1 MYEICRLIRAFNPN
15 FATVHVDAAF
25 VDSMAAITPLNGLGM
40 LAGMKRELPLYLAA
54 ALGAPVFDKSS
65 VDDFTNSIL
74 AWWRTNGKSFPAWA
88 LAARVA
94 FAISPNSA
102 ACERVFALLKNMFG
116 EQQMSV
122 LKDYIQAAL
131 MLRSNKRIVG

>member
-1 MYEICRLIRAFNPN
+1 M
-15 FATVHVDAAF
+15 
-25 VDSMAAITPLNGLGM
+25 SSQSTPGQRSTLTWQSKVKQLST
-40 LAGMKRELPLYLAA
+40 
-54 ALGAPVFDKSS
+54 SS
-65 VDDFTNSIL
+65 GDDFTNALL

-102 ACERVFALLKNMFG
+102 ACERVFALVTTMFG
-116 EQQMSV
+116 DEQMA
-122 LKDYIQAAL
+122 LLADTIQAAL

>member
-1 MYEICRLIRAFNPN
+1 MLGWL
-15 FATVHVDAAF
+15 VDF
-25 VDSMAAITPLNGLGM
+25 IIMGVL
-40 LAGMKRELPLYLAA
+40 
-54 ALGAPVFDKSS
+54 
-65 VDDFTNSIL
+65 DFIIMGPRVL
-74 AWWRTNGKSFPAWA
+74 DFPAWA